1 MLKVFKPRNFR
12 RAILFI
18 EKLLVIISAIL
29 SYMFVVFI
37 YYPNAVFSDRGNYV
51 LAITYAVIL
60 VGLGI
65 AYGCFKVGVLRFK
78 EIVFSYMITIFLT
91 NGVAYLITSLVA
103 GAMVNVLPLLILS
116 FVQILLGILLYYL
129 ANVTYFAL
137 NPAKETLVI
146 CSNSE
151 HDIEVM
157 HKFGKIRERYHIKRI
172 LFETEPMEV
181 LESEINKYEVIII
194 GNIDIA
200 RRQELMKYCYEHN
213 KRLFILPSTQDIV
226 MQSSTVTQIGDSMA
240 FLCKN
245 RMLSVEQLALKR
257 LMDIFVSLLILIV
270 ASPFMLITALI
281 IKLYDGGPV
290 FYKQLR
296 NTRNGEVF
304 WLYKFRSMIVDAEKD
319 GAQYTVDNDGRITPI
334 GKFIRATRIDELPQ
348 MINILKGDMS
358 LVGPR
363 AERVEN
369 TEAYS
374 ELMPEFKYRL
384 KVKAGLTGYAQI
396 YGKYNTSYE
405 DKARMDMYYIENY
418 SFLMDLKLMVYT
430 IKILFVKESTE
441 GFEYASLDKEDIE
454 NDKKS

>member
-1 MLKVFKPRNFR
+1 MFKVFTPRNFR
-12 RAILFI
+12 RAILFV
-18 EKLLVIISAIL
+18 EKLLIIASAIL
-29 SYMFVVFI
+29 SYMLVVFL

-51 LAITYAVIL
+51 LAVTYAVIL

-65 AYGCFKVGVLRFK
+65 AYGCFKVGIIRFK
-78 EIVFSYMITIFLT
+78 ELVFSYMITIFLT
-91 NGVAYLITSLVA
+91 NGISYLITSMVA
-103 GAMVNVLPLLILS
+103 GELINIFPLLLLS
-116 FVQILLGILLYYL
+116 VVQILMGILLYYL
-129 ANVTYFAL
+129 ANKTYFAL

-151 HDIEVM
+151 HDVEVM
-157 HKFGKIRERYHIKRI
+157 HKFGKIHERYRIKRI
-172 LFETEPMEV
+172 LFENEPMAL
-181 LESEINKYEVIII
+181 LEEEIDKYQVIII
-194 GNIDIA
+194 GNIDIVL
-200 RRQELMKYCYEHN
+200 RQNLMKYCYEHN
-213 KRLFILPSTQDIV
+213 KRLFVLPSTQDIV
-226 MQSSTVTQIGDSMA
+226 MQSAAVTQIGDSMA

-245 RMLSVEQLALKR
+245 RVLSVEQLALKR
-257 LMDIFVSLLILIV
+257 AMDIFVSLIILII
-270 ASPFMLITALI
+270 ASPIMLMIALI

-319 GAQYTVDNDGRITPI
+319 GAQYTVDNDARITPV

-348 MINILKGDMS
+348 MLNILRGDMS

-418 SFLMDLKLMVYT
+418 SFLLDLKLLVYT
-430 IKILFVKESTE
+430 VKIIFVKESTE
-441 GFEYASLDKEDIE
+441 GFEYESLKNEENNTSLDD
-454 NDKKS
+454 

>member
-1 MLKVFKPRNFR
+1 MLKVFTPKNFR
-12 RAILFI
+12 RAILFV
-18 EKLLVIISAIL
+18 EKLLIVISAIL

-37 YYPNAVFSDRGNYV
+37 YYPSAVFSDRGNYV
-51 LAITYAVIL
+51 LAVTYAVIL
-60 VGLGI
+60 IGLGI
-65 AYGCFKVGVLRFK
+65 AYGCFRIGVLRYK
-78 EIVFSYMITIFLT
+78 EIIFSYMITIFLT
-91 NGVAYLITSLVA
+91 NGVSYLITSLVA
-103 GAMVNVLPLLILS
+103 GELVNVLPLIVLS
-116 FVQILLGILLYYL
+116 IIQILFGLLLYYL
-129 ANVTYFAL
+129 ATITYFAL

-172 LFETEPMEV
+172 LFESEPIEV
-181 LESEINKYEVIII
+181 LETEISQYEVIII
-194 GNIDIA
+194 GNIDIVL
-200 RRQELMKYCYEHN
+200 REYLMKYCYEKN

-245 RMLSVEQLALKR
+245 RMLSVEQLAVKR
-257 LMDIFVSLLILIV
+257 LMDILVSLIILII
-270 ASPFMLITALI
+270 ASPFMLIVALF

-296 NTRNGEVF
+296 HTRNGEVF

-319 GAQYTVDNDGRITPI
+319 GAQYTVDNDKRITPI

-348 MINILKGDMS
+348 MLNILKGDMS

-369 TEAYS
+369 TEAYA

-430 IKILFVKESTE
+430 IKILFVRESTE
-441 GFEYASLDKEDIE
+441 GFEYASLEKEE
-454 NDKKS
+454 NESDKKN